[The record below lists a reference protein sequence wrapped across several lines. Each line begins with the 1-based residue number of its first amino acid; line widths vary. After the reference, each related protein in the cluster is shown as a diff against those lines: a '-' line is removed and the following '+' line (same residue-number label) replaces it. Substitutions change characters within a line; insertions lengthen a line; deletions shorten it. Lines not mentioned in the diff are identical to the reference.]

1 MRTTEDAQTIS
12 QNVEGKKVVIIGSS
26 FIGMEAAVMLVRKV
40 KSLIVVAIEK
50 FPFERVLGEKI
61 GESLQKVTLS
71 MKFLKKLKILT

>member
-61 GESLQKVTLS
+61 GESLQKVILS